1 MEVARL
7 ISKGLAYKVVGLQLD
22 ISERTVQVHCQNI
35 RAKLGINSAA
45 ELVQMLIT
53 AAPQNAP

>member
-7 ISKGLAYKVVGLQLD
+7 ISKGLAYKVVGMQLD

-45 ELVQMLIT
+45 ELVQMLL
-53 AAPQNAP
+53 AAP